1 MKKIAFIL
9 IAFLLPAIAFAQ
21 FQVVVSDEGPTDYTL
36 SIPGY
41 NPKIPAATM
50 HLRFEYEPE
59 TESILLRLGS
69 ASAAPDYDKIW
80 LPQHDFTYNEMGSYM
95 KNRGVKLK
103 KAKTFADQENFLNL
117 GSKTVAASIETEGM
131 TFNGNYD
138 LKSTKKVKKQLDYQM
153 VPLDGKME
161 LHLRFKVEP
170 RANNLKL
177 KLRNPIPMHRSG
189 SKGIVDFVADDV
201 VINIKL
207 ERCGSSKELIQ
218 TAHEYEAIFEVAKAK
233 MDELKYSPNTK
244 KGYRDFFMNMVNA
257 IDMDRLENASCDEV
271 RDSYDHIME
280 LLEDIEGSKTPVN
293 NNNNNNN
300 NNSVDKP
307 QCDVKSLDA
316 EVKSTTTKMNN
327 LINEWS
333 LAGDAGTKKEK
344 KAAFDAIVK
353 AFDAKL
359 NSLPAGCK
367 DKLNAKQLKKY
378 EQAKKLIK

>member
-69 ASAAPDYDKIW
+69 TSAAPDYDKIW